1 MLTDAEL
8 YDIDLPEF
16 PEGALSAVEISTLI
30 DTFFPKA
37 RQEWTRLSTLQ
48 KKIDG
53 KLTRTWMPENAD
65 LEYKDLFRKAS
76 TPWLN
81 FAAAALGQG
90 CRVDGFS
97 VQPVWQRAWQSSGM
111 DGRQGHLTR
120 QSIALGYSYLA
131 AIPHRDPSKVLLR
144 PMSALK
150 TFAVYDE
157 PWDDFPRVVLHL
169 VEGSLEK
176 TASQKWMLITDRGVH
191 RFTGGWKVPGDVE
204 FTPHGLDYTP
214 VARIG
219 ATYDDVPRSIVEPA
233 LQVYNRVVDATFTL
247 QMVQRYGAFPQKWMA
262 GGEALDENVRVA
274 VDSLIQA
281 VGINGETARFGSFQ
295 PADLDQV
302 VKALEAHIRHMLSI
316 LQVPPTYGPFAA
328 MVNMSAEGIAA
339 AEAGY
344 FRHLGD
350 LQDPIGEGYELA
362 LRAAG
367 DMLGEAVPDDAQVS
381 WADVSSRSL
390 AQAADAIQKL
400 SSLPSPPPAEML
412 FALLPGWKP
421 ADAIAAAARA
431 RETQPVDGTPEASLG
446 VELKLRADALGVL
459 VRAGVDPQEAARR
472 VGLDGIDFTGLIP
485 TSLRDPAGDMPAI
498 GQ

>member
-1 MLTDAEL
+1 MGRVQARGQSASRPSEGEGIRLMPTDAEL
-8 YDIDLPEF
+8 YDIDLPEV
-16 PEGALSAVEISTLI
+16 PEGALTAVEISTLV
-30 DTFFPKA
+30 DSFFSKA
-37 RQEWTRLSTLQ
+37 RQEWARLETLQ

-53 KLTRTWMPENAD
+53 KLTRTWMPANAD
-65 LEYKDLFRKAS
+65 MEYKDLFRKAS
-76 TPWLN
+76 SPWLD

-90 CRVDGFS
+90 CRIDGFS
-97 VQPVWQRAWQSSGM
+97 DEVVWRQAWQASGM

-120 QSIALGYSYLA
+120 QSISLGYSYLA
-131 AIPHRDPSKVLLR
+131 VIPHRDPEKVLLR

-157 PWDDFPRVVLHL
+157 PWDDYPRVVLHL
-169 VEGSLEK
+169 VEGSLRDTK
-176 TASQKWMLITDRGVH
+176 SQKWMLITEEGVH
-191 RFTGGWKVPGDVE
+191 RFSGGYKVPGDVE
-204 FTPHGLDYTP
+204 FAPHSLGYTP

-233 LQVYNRVVDATFTL
+233 LPVYNRVVDATFTL

-274 VDSLIQA
+274 VDTLIQA
-281 VGINGETARFGSFQ
+281 VGVNGETARFGSFQ

-350 LQDPIGEGYELA
+350 LQDPLGEGYELA
-362 LRAAG
+362 LRMAG
-367 DMLGEAVPDDAQVS
+367 DLLNVDVPDDAEVS

-400 SSLPSPPPAEML
+400 ASLPSPPPLEML
-412 FALLPGWKP
+412 LGLLPGWKP
-421 ADAIAAAARA
+421 ADAIAGAQSARA
-431 RETQPVDGTPEASLG
+431 IAP
-446 VELKLRADALGVL
+446 
-459 VRAGVDPQEAARR
+459 
-472 VGLDGIDFTGLIP
+472 IDVP
-485 TSLRDPAGDMPAI
+485 PAI
-498 GQ
+498 EQ